1 MLKLEVEAQTFVILN
16 LETRN
21 LKKRLS
27 QERTVSETKMS
38 LSLVRSTLTQ
48 VIANLIV

>member
-1 MLKLEVEAQTFVILN
+1 MLKLKLEAQTFVILN

-21 LKKRLS
+21 LLKRLS
-27 QERTVSETKMS
+27 QGGTVSESKMS

-48 VIANLIV
+48 VIADLIM